1 MGGGSLPFKLCCLL
15 LIYSVTLT
23 TLQFCP
29 SLRAAQRRNPFSF
42 ARIEGREREKGEKC
56 FRLFRNGKIP
66 PPSSYPRDGNVERQK
81 KVEEEEEET
90 RRETSPSSPKT
101 RKARNGVFGGALGL
115 YDGNFPVSECE
126 MLM

>member
-1 MGGGSLPFKLCCLL
+1 MLS
-15 LIYSVTLT
+15 
-23 TLQFCP
+23 
-29 SLRAAQRRNPFSF
+29 SF
-42 ARIEGREREKGEKC
+42 QKWED
-56 FRLFRNGKIP
+56 P
-66 PPSSYPRDGNVERQK
+66 PPPRSSHPRDGNVERQK

-90 RRETSPSSPKT
+90 RKETSPSSPKT

>member
-66 PPSSYPRDGNVERQK
+66 PPFLPSKRWK
-81 KVEEEEEET
+81 
-90 RRETSPSSPKT
+90 RREAKKSRGGGGGNEEGDVAVVAENSKSEEWGF
-101 RKARNGVFGGALGL
+101 RWGARAV
-115 YDGNFPVSECE
+115 
-126 MLM
+126 